1 MTKQAKRSDN
11 ITVRWVVPNPPPT
24 AEQVEEARQALYK
37 FVRALARRAARE
49 DFEREKKVAE
59 SKQKNLFKDDNSKS
73 RDWIWL

>member
-11 ITVRWVVPNPPPT
+11 ITVRWVVPDPPPT
-24 AEQVEEARQALYK
+24 AEQIEEARQALHK
-37 FVRALARRAARE
+37 LVRALARRSAQE

-59 SKQKNLFKDDNSKS
+59 SKQKNLFDGDNSKS